1 MRVLGVDPGLTRC
14 GVGVVEQTPGHR
26 PQFVAAG
33 VVRTESDLD
42 PSRRL
47 LAIEAGLEEWISTH
61 KPDAVAVERVFAQ
74 QNLHT
79 VTGTAQAAG
88 VAMLL
93 AARHDLPV
101 VTHTP
106 TEVKAAIT
114 GSGAAGKAQVGK
126 MVTHILGLDAPP
138 QPADAA
144 DAVALA
150 LCHLWRGGA
159 SNRFAAAAAQA
170 GNGVAPARVR
180 SAMAAQGRLG
190 VSAAPRRVSTRQGAG
205 R

>member
-14 GVGVVEQTPGHR
+14 GVGVVEQTPGGR
-26 PQFVAAG
+26 PSLIEAG
-33 VVRTESDLD
+33 VVRTPPDMD

-47 LAIEAGLEEWISTH
+47 LVIEQGLEQWLTKFS
-61 KPDAVAVERVFAQ
+61 PQAVAVERVFAQ
-74 QNLHT
+74 QNLHS

-88 VAMLL
+88 VAMLV
-93 AARHDLPV
+93 AARHNLPV

-114 GSGAAGKAQVGK
+114 GSGSANKVQVGA
-126 MVTHILGLDAPP
+126 MVTRILRLEGPP
-138 QPADAA
+138 RPADAA

-159 SNRFAAAAAQA
+159 NNRYAAAQA
-170 GNGVAPARVR
+170 AARGVA
-180 SAMAAQGRLG
+180 
-190 VSAAPRRVSTRQGAG
+190 
-205 R
+205 